1 MASILALVVAL
12 LSGGRAVAGEQARS
26 PEPPPFFVVQAD
38 GSTLRLVAPPVE
50 KGALLVGT
58 LAGSGR
64 LVSIPKRDVDLR
76 RTTEMNR
83 RPPPPAPTP
92 EPAVRVLATG
102 GSSLAKAG
110 RLRTSP
116 EEARRLLEAPSREP
130 TAPAAP
136 GVAAPSPRPTPV
148 RAGEEGADDPRD
160 ASGRSEAWWHAH
172 AGARRRE
179 LEEAEARL
187 AVARADLTAAER
199 ADLLPGEAQQ
209 RSFVVRVQVAR
220 ERVERETAAHAEAE
234 RRWRELEEDARKS
247 GTPPGW
253 LR

>member
-1 MASILALVVAL
+1 MFA
-12 LSGGRAVAGEQARS
+12 GRALAGEPAKA
-26 PEPPPFFVVQAD
+26 PEPPPFLVVQTD
-38 GSTLRLVAPPVE
+38 GSILNLVAPPVE

-58 LAGSGR
+58 LSGSGR

-83 RPPPPAPTP
+83 RPLPPAPTP

-110 RLRTSP
+110 RLKTSP
-116 EEARRLLEAPSREP
+116 EEARRILEAPSREGP
-130 TAPAAP
+130 GPATTP
-136 GVAAPSPRPTPV
+136 GASPQPRPTPG
-148 RAGEEGADDPRD
+148 RTPEEDADDPRD
-160 ASGRSEAWWHAH
+160 ASGRSEAWWQAH

-187 AVARADLTAAER
+187 AAARGDLAAAER

-220 ERVERETAAHAEAE
+220 ERVERETSAHAEAE
-234 RRWRELEEDARKS
+234 RRWKDLEEDARRS